1 MGYPRTAYCS
11 VFGNVENS
19 PGWLELDQKR
29 PCVACMKLFEVNG
42 LSCVE
47 IDRLM
52 HELNV
57 LT

>member
-1 MGYPRTAYCS
+1 MPTDSPLLY
-11 VFGNVENS
+11 FGTVKNS
-19 PGWLELDQKR
+19 PGLYELDQKR
-29 PCVACMKLFEVNG
+29 SCVVCMKLFEVNG